1 MNDKLESLSHSQLVS
16 VIRWTLND
24 LYNAKN
30 NYQGLDENIKNW
42 CGMLEEAVKYQVS
55 KAYMKNVRTE
65 EQ

>member
-1 MNDKLESLSHSQLVS
+1 MNDKLESLSHSQLIG
-16 VIRWTLND
+16 VIKWTLND

-30 NYQGLDENIKNW
+30 NYEGLDDNIKNW
-42 CGMLEEAVKYQVS
+42 CGMLEEAVKYQVN